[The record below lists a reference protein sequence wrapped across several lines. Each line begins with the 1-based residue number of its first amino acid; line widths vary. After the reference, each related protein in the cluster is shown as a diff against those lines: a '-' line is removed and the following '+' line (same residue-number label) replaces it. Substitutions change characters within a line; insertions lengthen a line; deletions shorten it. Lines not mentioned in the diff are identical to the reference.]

1 MTSKAPLNPLPPGKI
16 QFADKLRG
24 IAALSVVISH
34 FAYGFFAYEGE
45 VARLIAA
52 PPLTLTTPLVS
63 LQKAWLPEAFF
74 GHFGVALFFL
84 ISGFVVP
91 FALLDRSRL
100 AFALGRALRIWPTYA
115 AGLAVTV
122 TMVVLS
128 ARYFGSPIPFSW
140 TTAALQLLMI
150 RDFFWVP
157 SIDGIVWTLEIEAK
171 FYLLCLVVAP
181 ALRSGSVRVI
191 LGTGIF
197 LLGFSLSCALFLP
210 GWLVS
215 GAPLYRP
222 LYALS
227 LSAQMITFMLI
238 GVAFNFHY
246 RGLIAPRTGR
256 LLGSALFAASLAQWA
271 VGPIRPSFAAGSVS
285 YGMAL
290 AIFGAAY
297 VSRNGLAKPSRFL
310 SFLSKIS
317 YPLYV
322 VHGVGGYVVM
332 RIAVDQGIGSMAA
345 GLLALVYAVLAAT
358 ILHLV
363 VEEPSRRWRW
373 RKNPPAGSKP
383 GASLAPP

>member
-1 MTSKAPLNPLPPGKI
+1 MGPLLPGKI

-52 PPLTLTTPLVS
+52 PPVTLTPPLVS
-63 LQKAWLPEAFF
+63 LQRALLPEAFF

-91 FALLDRSRL
+91 FALLDRSRQ
-100 AFALGRALRIWPTYA
+100 AFALGRVLRIWPTYA

-122 TMVVLS
+122 TMIIVS
-128 ARYFGSPIPFSW
+128 AGYFGSPIPFSW

-150 RDFFWVP
+150 RDLFWVP

-171 FYLLCLVVAP
+171 FYLLCLALAP
-181 ALRSGSVRVI
+181 ALRSGSVRGVFA
-191 LGTGIF
+191 TSVA
-197 LLGFSLSCALFLP
+197 LLGFSLSCALLLP
-210 GWLVS
+210 GWLAS
-215 GAPLYRP
+215 DAPLYRP

-238 GVAFNFHY
+238 GVVFNFHY
-246 RGLIAPRTGR
+246 RGLIAVRTGFF
-256 LLGSALFAASLAQWA
+256 LGSALLAASLVQW
-271 VGPIRPSFAAGSVS
+271 VFGPIRPSFAAGSVS

-290 AIFGAAY
+290 AIFSAAY
-297 VSRNGLAKPSRFL
+297 VARNSQAKPSRFL
-310 SFLSKIS
+310 GFLSKIS

-332 RIAVDQGIGSMAA
+332 RIAVDHGIGPLAA
-345 GLLALVYAVLAAT
+345 GLLALTYAVLAAT

-373 RKNPPAGSKP
+373 HRRLPARP
-383 GASLAPP
+383 LPRASLPPP